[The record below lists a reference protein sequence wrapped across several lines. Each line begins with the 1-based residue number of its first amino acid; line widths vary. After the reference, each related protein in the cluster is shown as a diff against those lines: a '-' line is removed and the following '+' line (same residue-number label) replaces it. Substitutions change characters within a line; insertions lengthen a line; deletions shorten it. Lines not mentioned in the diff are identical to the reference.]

1 MHISTLR
8 THVPSLTI
16 QGRALARGLLTVIV
30 LLTIACATHAPPPPP
45 PPPPTTYGDPA
56 SACKNVD
63 GKYLGDLKC
72 QYADGSIATILSGE
86 DASFARITAIPVTPK
101 SPRAW
106 ALATTAIIFEVN
118 KQRHDLLSG
127 VVVTPEDRKNEQQ
140 TLSKWWNVHNR
151 DELLETLRWLQF
163 EGHRAAF
170 DSLGRQVDA
179 MSEAQF
185 LAARAELLPAAGEK
199 LDHVRKSYRAL
210 GEKGIL
216 AWDLVR
222 YIALC
227 RWGYAAGYLPVMD
240 AWNRIMPAALRLQK
254 TFSSWQDMQNDY
266 LIGRDFW
273 STEQTQENGARFRA
287 AYERLIQ
294 DPNGPWNVNPWT
306 MDLGVAKPLPIARSD
321 EIKVP
326 PWER

>member
-1 MHISTLR
+1 M
-8 THVPSLTI
+8 
-16 QGRALARGLLTVIV
+16 
-30 LLTIACATHAPPPPP
+30 
-45 PPPPTTYGDPA
+45 TYGDPA
-56 SACKNVD
+56 SACKNVG

-72 QYADGSIATILSGE
+72 QYADGSIATVLSGT
-86 DASFARITAIPVTPK
+86 DATIARITAIPETPI

-127 VVVTPEDRKNEQQ
+127 VVVAPDDRQHEQE

-151 DELLETLRWLQF
+151 DELLGVLTWLQF

-170 DSLGRQVDA
+170 DSLGRQVIA
-179 MSEAQF
+179 MNEAQF
-185 LAARAELLPAAGEK
+185 VAAKADLPPDDRQK
-199 LDHVRKSYRAL
+199 LDVVRLNYREL

-227 RWGYAAGYLPVMD
+227 RWGYAAGYRPVMD
-240 AWNRIMPAALRLQK
+240 AWNRIMPAALRLQQ

-266 LIGRDFW
+266 LLGRQFW
-273 STEQTQENGARFRA
+273 SPEQTQENGDRFRA
-287 AYERLIQ
+287 AYGHLIQ
-294 DPNGPWNVNPWT
+294 NPGSPWNTNPWT
-306 MDLGVAKPLPIARSD
+306 MDLGVATPLPIVRSD
-321 EIKVP
+321 DIGVP
-326 PWER
+326 PWQR